1 MQVNNILKTY
11 QNPSVNLWDNSVS
24 FTCITE
30 TTNIN
35 HLTKDVKHY
44 CIYLYE
50 GNPNYRY
57 LDSIKDKVFI
67 VALVDLT
74 LTNDI
79 GHIPYK
85 FSTNE
90 YHIDLESSKKPLNNI
105 LTEYDKPSYLPKQ
118 DPVNKSNLK
127 DWFDSN
133 QRLLT
138 SSKFDVYTFGSFLG
152 RDIDLLVTKKEKV
165 TIKDVSRFLR
175 RLIKSGNAKGITIEP
190 FYCNDI
196 NYFNTFYYEDSS
208 IESKPVLLAWY
219 ASSDY
224 PSVGKKRYKDNLC
237 MMYTPWKKLFYE
249 SCHKD
254 SVKKLITTYSELESM
269 EGGVHIAPSIY
280 YSVFNRFANL
290 KKLV

>member
-1 MQVNNILKTY
+1 LKTY
-11 QNPSVNLWDNSVS
+11 KDPSVNLWDNSVS
-24 FTCITE
+24 FTCITD

-35 HLTKDVKHY
+35 NLNKDVNQY

-50 GNPNYRY
+50 GKPNYRY

-90 YHIDLESSKKPLNNI
+90 YCIDLESSKKPLNNI

-175 RLIKSGNAKGITIEP
+175 RLIKSGDSKGITIEP

-208 IESKPVLLAWY
+208 IESKPVFLAWY
-219 ASSDY
+219 ATSDY

-237 MMYTPWKKLFYE
+237 MMYTPWKRLFYE

-280 YSVFNRFANL
+280 YSLFNRFANL